1 MFFVWFVFF
10 FKHETAYEMRIS
22 DWSSDVCSSD
32 LFELKVPNA
41 ETRAAA
47 DRHVARAEQA
57 DVGLAGRI
65 RLDIARAGDR
75 DVERRRDEP
84 VGVDIARAGHVDLAR
99 YRGAALDV
107 QVARARHGQF
117 QDRKSTRLNSSH

>member
-1 MFFVWFVFF
+1 MLSKLVRPSRFTSAFAVQVQ
-10 FKHETAYEMRIS
+10 KRAAAASAAHRERCVMNAPYPLAGPCASMA
-22 DWSSDVCSSD
+22 
-32 LFELKVPNA
+32 LFAVDAARSGLA
-41 ETRAAA
+41 GRTGRAAA

-75 DVERRRDEP
+75 DVERLRDEP

-99 YRGAALDV
+99 FR
-107 QVARARHGQF
+107 
-117 QDRKSTRLNSSH
+117 